1 MDESRKSRARTLLK
15 AKSGVAGLG
24 LVAAVSMTACN
35 LVISHVY
42 TEDADL
48 SAPRDMAKPGDQ
60 AQSLP
65 DQNAA
70 PADLASMPDKI

>member
-35 LVISHVY
+35 LVVRPY
-42 TEDADL
+42 DD
-48 SAPRDMAKPGDQ
+48 SAPTKDMSKPAD
-60 AQSLP
+60 QSLP
-65 DQNAA
+65 ADGNGG
-70 PADLASMPDKI
+70 PADLASMPDKT